1 MGGMREVI
9 LSSTVLQTIRKV
21 ILILCLR
28 IVLELSEDFSFDLFV
43 LIYFYLLVSSDYC
56 LYLSHFQIW
65 EV

>member
-9 LSSTVLQTIRKV
+9 LSSTVLQTIRKI

-28 IVLELSEDFSFDLFV
+28 IVLELPEDFYFV
-43 LIYFYLLVSSDYC
+43 LPYN
-56 LYLSHFQIW
+56 LYLPHFQIW